1 MCTTIKERKM
11 TKPKSIKNNKLTVI
25 YGINNC
31 DTVKKSL
38 KWLNENNIDH
48 KFYDFKKQPLTKE
61 LLTCFV
67 ELKDWSSLLNKRS
80 TTYRN
85 LSDDIKNN
93 LTNEI
98 AFKQVLAQPTLL
110 KRPLLLTQSNTNEPR
125 QQLYLGFRA
134 DIYQNIFQ

>member
-1 MCTTIKERKM
+1 M
-11 TKPKSIKNNKLTVI
+11 TKEITL

-38 KWLNENNIDH
+38 KWLIANNIEH
-48 KFYDFKKQPLTKE
+48 KFYDFKKQSLTKE
-61 LLTCFV
+61 LLTRFV
-67 ELKDWSSLLNKRS
+67 QLNDWSTLLNKRS

-93 LTNEI
+93 LTDEI
-98 AFKQVLAQPTLL
+98 AFEQVLAQPTLL
-110 KRPLLLTQSNTNEPR
+110 KRPLLLVQSNEPS
-125 QQLYLGFRA
+125 QQLYLGFKA

>member
-1 MCTTIKERKM
+1 MTTEI
-11 TKPKSIKNNKLTVI
+11 TL

-38 KWLNENNIDH
+38 KWLTTNNIDH

-61 LLTCFV
+61 LLARFV
-67 ELKDWSSLLNKRS
+67 QLNDWSTLLNKRS

-93 LTNEI
+93 LTDEV
-98 AFKQVLAQPTLL
+98 AFEQVLAQPTLL
-110 KRPLLLTQSNTNEPR
+110 KRPLLLIQSTLAKSGTGEPS
-125 QQLYLGFRA
+125 QQLYLGFKA

>member
-1 MCTTIKERKM
+1 M
-11 TKPKSIKNNKLTVI
+11 TKEITL

-38 KWLNENNIDH
+38 KWLVANNIDH
-48 KFYDFKKQPLTKE
+48 QFFDFKKQPLTKE
-61 LLTCFV
+61 LLTRFV
-67 ELKDWSSLLNKRS
+67 QLNDWSTLLNKRS

-93 LTNEI
+93 LTDEV
-98 AFKQVLAQPTLL
+98 AFEQVLAQPTLL
-110 KRPLLLTQSNTNEPR
+110 KRPLLLIELKGQSKLKLGETEPSI
-125 QQLYLGFRA
+125 QLYLGFKA